1 MSITSINT
9 NTSAFV
15 ALENLTQTSNLQQ
28 FTQNRISTGLKVA
41 SAKDDS
47 AAFQIAQTLRADLSG
62 ISAVG
67 DSLNRAKSTLDVA
80 ISGAQSISDLLVQAR
95 GLAASVQDTGLDSS
109 SRAAIATDFK
119 NLVAQLDSVVK
130 QSEFNGTNLL
140 KANPDE
146 ISAITAVS
154 GGLTSTVSTI
164 HVAGFEADSK
174 ASQAGVTYASGS
186 TIPVTAGAS
195 LSSLLTGKTGGVV
208 AQELVSAPFTTSTAN
223 VNIIS
228 AAAAGGTGTTSFDT
242 ATGKINLQLSAAFT
256 TATPITLTIGGVAFT
271 TNRPIAANTTG
282 AVQNIQLTSDDFT
295 AVANGTFTTT
305 SAFNNTT
312 STGAQLSTLDFNKS
326 VDRAAG
332 LAIVDQFAKA
342 LNDQLSTFGSASRQ
356 LDLQIT
362 FAQKLNDNVQ
372 AGIGNIVD
380 ANLPQESAKLQGL
393 NVRQQLGVQAL
404 SLANQGPQ
412 AILSLFR

>member
-1 MSITSINT
+1 MSITSVNT

-95 GLAASVQDTGLDSS
+95 GLAASVQDTGLDNS

-174 ASQAGVTYASGS
+174 ASQAGVTYAAG
-186 TIPVTAGAS
+186 TTVPVTAGSS

-208 AQELVSAPFTTSTAN
+208 AQELVSTAFTTSTPN
-223 VNIIS
+223 VNIIT
-228 AAAAGGTGTTSFDT
+228 AAAAGGSGTTSFDT

-256 TATPITLTIGGVAFT
+256 TAAPITVTIGGVAFT
-271 TNRPIAANTTG
+271 TNRSIAANTTG

-295 AVANGTFTTT
+295 AVAGGTFTTT

-312 STGAQLSTLDFNKS
+312 STGAQLSTLDFTKS